1 MLRNGPGGLAHV
13 VGRTHVVGRSAP
25 SPGVA
30 KFLASVTILVG
41 DNGTESHLRGH
52 SATMRYLLMPNAL
65 TTTLEDS
72 EDYAEASGG
81 CS

>member
-13 VGRTHVVGRSAP
+13 VERSAP

-30 KFLASVTILVG
+30 KFLASVTIMVG
-41 DNGTESHLRGH
+41 DNGTESYLRGH
-52 SATMRYLLMPNAL
+52 SATMRYLLMPNTL
-65 TTTLEDS
+65 TTSLEDS